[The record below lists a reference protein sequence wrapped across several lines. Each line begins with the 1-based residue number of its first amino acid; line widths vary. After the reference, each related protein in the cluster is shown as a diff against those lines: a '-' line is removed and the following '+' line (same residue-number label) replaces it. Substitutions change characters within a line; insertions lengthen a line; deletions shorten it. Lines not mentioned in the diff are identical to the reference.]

1 MRYLIVIVAFLL
13 VSCGYKPVSVITKD
27 LIGESVYVDVVVLK
41 SDPKNAVAIKDGIRE
56 AVIKRLNRNLTSK
69 ENAKTIIIA
78 SIASVNF
85 LPTSFDKYGFTNAY
99 EARVDINYQVRF
111 ENGEIAMINC
121 TGTSDFRMNQQIQ
134 DTIYTDSVISN
145 KDRFKAISEASKES
159 FDELIAKLALRGKE
173 NVKSNQ

>member
-1 MRYLIVIVAFLL
+1 MKYLIVMFAFLF
-13 VSCGYKPVSVITKD
+13 VACGYKPVSVMTKD
-27 LIGESVYVDVVVLK
+27 LIGENVYVEVVVLK

-69 ENAKTIIIA
+69 ENAKTVIVA
-78 SIASVNF
+78 SISSVNF
-85 LPTSFDKYGFTNAY
+85 LATSFDRFGFINAY

-111 ENGEIAMINC
+111 ENGEIAVINC

-145 KDRFKAISEASKES
+145 KDRFKAIEEASKES